1 MIKSINKND
10 EKRIDSILYS
20 HETGNHRVLIYTK
33 DHESFK
39 LLYSLSQLQGI
50 ESLTIN
56 PPEEFSTR
64 LNLPFPGG
72 SIPQARNPDRSI
84 YLLI

>member
-10 EKRIDSILYS
+10 EKRIDSLLLTY
-20 HETGNHRVLIYTK
+20 ETVNLWVLIYTK

-39 LLYSLSQLQGI
+39 LLYSLSQLQDI

-56 PPEEFSTR
+56 PPEEFSAR

-72 SIPQARNPDRSI
+72 SIPHARNPDRSI